1 MNNYKFNFNGKTY
14 ELSLDKFDY
23 LLNDEENEVTGIDRE
38 GILTLLNESP
48 EVDFDLEYY
57 SVPCEIC
64 LSGKEEK
71 KKYFNFLEY
80 HFTIFT
86 KENEYV
92 MSNISKEFE
101 NTSFTELEALG
112 KIDNS
117 FIVIIMV
124 CESCGTY
131 SIEIN
136 QCDI

>member
-1 MNNYKFNFNGKTY
+1 MNNYTFNFNGKTY

-23 LLNDEENEVTGIDRE
+23 LLNDEENEVTGIDIE
-38 GILTLLNESP
+38 DILTLLNESP

-64 LSGKEEK
+64 LAGKEEK
-71 KKYFNFLEY
+71 KRYFNFLEY
-80 HFTIFT
+80 HFTIF
-86 KENEYV
+86 
-92 MSNISKEFE
+92 NISKEFE
-101 NTSFTELEALG
+101 DTSFTELQALG